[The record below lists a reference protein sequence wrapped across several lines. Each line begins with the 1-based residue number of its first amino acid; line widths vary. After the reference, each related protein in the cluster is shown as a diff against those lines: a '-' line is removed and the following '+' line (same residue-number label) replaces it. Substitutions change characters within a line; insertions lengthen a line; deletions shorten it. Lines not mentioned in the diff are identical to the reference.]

1 MDNCGGQNKNRYVLH
16 LATLFVELDYYLQVN
31 IIFLVAGH
39 TKNAADRLFNLLKQ
53 VYRKQQV
60 YSMEQMVSILDSNEY
75 VSCTKVGVDDFCN
88 YGEFEDSVYKHSPLT
103 GNTKNTNFSTR
114 VAKRRVYCMQKSN
127 TSEEAHR
134 MDLRKGTEER
144 REEILKYF
152 DMDDVP
158 PLIEKDPGIKHIKQV
173 ELYTKWR
180 KHVPDEFKSPLYDH
194 PGDDVLQSVKDDWKS
209 KKEYV
214 ISRRLNQQ
222 TVDEV
227 VDAAGIL
234 AARKLPTKKQSS
246 TKKKAPKK
254 KTSRVKPAP
263 KEQKKRGR
271 ASKTSTTASKKKK

>member
-1 MDNCGGQNKNRYVLH
+1 
-16 LATLFVELDYYLQVN
+16 
-31 IIFLVAGH
+31 
-39 TKNAADRLFNLLKQ
+39 
-53 VYRKQQV
+53 
-60 YSMEQMVSILDSNEY
+60 
-75 VSCTKVGVDDFCN
+75 
-88 YGEFEDSVYKHSPLT
+88 
-103 GNTKNTNFSTR
+103 
-114 VAKRRVYCMQKSN
+114 
-127 TSEEAHR
+127 
-134 MDLRKGTEER
+134 MDLRKGTDEER
-144 REEILKYF
+144 DEILKYF

-222 TVDEV
+222 TVEEV

-234 AARKLPTKKQSS
+234 AARKLLTKKQPS

-254 KTSRVKPAP
+254 KTSHVKPAP

-271 ASKTSTTASKKKK
+271 ASKTSTTTSKKKK

>member
-1 MDNCGGQNKNRYVLH
+1 
-16 LATLFVELDYYLQVN
+16 
-31 IIFLVAGH
+31 
-39 TKNAADRLFNLLKQ
+39 
-53 VYRKQQV
+53 
-60 YSMEQMVSILDSNEY
+60 MEQMVSILDSNKY

-88 YGEFEDSVYKHSPLT
+88 YGKFEDSVYKHSPLT
-103 GNTKNTNFSTR
+103 GNTKKYQLFYSSSQEKG
-114 VAKRRVYCMQKSN
+114 VLYAKTSN

-134 MDLRKGTEER
+134 MDLRKGTDEER
-144 REEILKYF
+144 DEILKYF

-158 PLIEKDPGIKHIKQV
+158 PLIENDPGIKRIKQV

-214 ISRRLNQQ
+214 QSRHLNQQ

-234 AARKLPTKKQSS
+234 AA
-246 TKKKAPKK
+246 
-254 KTSRVKPAP
+254 
-263 KEQKKRGR
+263 
-271 ASKTSTTASKKKK
+271 